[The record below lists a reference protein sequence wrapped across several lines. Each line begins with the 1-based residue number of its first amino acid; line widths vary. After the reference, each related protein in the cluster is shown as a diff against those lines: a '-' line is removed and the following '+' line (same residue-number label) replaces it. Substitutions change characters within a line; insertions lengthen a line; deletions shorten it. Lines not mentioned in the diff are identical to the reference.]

1 MAKPKLLVVDDQIGV
16 VSFLYDFFNSKGYEV
31 FQATSAKEALKVTM
45 ESKPNIILLDIN
57 LGWRGGHGM
66 DVLREVKKTS
76 PRIRVLMMTSID
88 DDATIKMA
96 LDLGA
101 DDYIIKP
108 FSLSYLEKVVQLKIL
123 ELNIKSLGES

>member
-31 FQATSAKEALKVTM
+31 FQATNAKEALKVTM

-76 PRIRVLMMTSID
+76 PRIRVLMMTSVD